1 VGGLPCGVPQSRRHE
16 PEEGRRADASQ
27 ETLALGFKAPT
38 QDGHGVGQ
46 VEDRGA
52 ARSGELADGREGS
65 GALSETRARA
75 AQKDADAMLDAAAG
89 RWGEVEAAARRRLET
104 QVEQQQR
111 EIAELRAAR
120 AAACREEPLEQ
131 QMQAALAEL
140 LEKRQVLDIEWQEVE
155 QERAAMREEAE
166 RQARKMMRDMEAHH
180 RSLLLEKVVIYIN

>member
-1 VGGLPCGVPQSRRHE
+1 M
-16 PEEGRRADASQ
+16 
-27 ETLALGFKAPT
+27 
-38 QDGHGVGQ
+38 GQ

-104 QVEQQQR
+104 QVEEQQR